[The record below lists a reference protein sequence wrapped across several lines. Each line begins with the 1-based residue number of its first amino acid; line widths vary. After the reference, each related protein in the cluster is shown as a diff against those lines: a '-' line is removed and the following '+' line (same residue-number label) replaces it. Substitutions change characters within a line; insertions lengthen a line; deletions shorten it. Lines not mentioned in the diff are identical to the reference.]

1 MAWCSECGGEHREG
15 AAACVFCGGTLVD
28 VAPTPPV
35 ETSHEPVAVDIS
47 ALDESQR
54 SVLRLL
60 LGSNDLHAGIVDD
73 RVLVAGE
80 DAVEVEALVQ
90 GLLEAEELDP
100 DEPVDWS
107 GPSAD
112 APAPIES
119 VDGRP
124 VASTGVRLGAWL
136 VDWLIIGG
144 VVTLVDAL
152 ARRLGWDFLADG
164 WFVSAGISLVN
175 VTLVGWFG
183 WTFGKLV
190 IGLRVVDAD
199 GDPPGWVPA
208 AVRLAVMI
216 GPSYLVSLTDSSFW
230 PVSVV
235 PVLAGVWL
243 PVLLWTVATGPMH
256 QGWHDRAARTYVV
269 ERTGRASTAEPDVTS
284 GGRFP

>member
-28 VAPTPPV
+28 VEPTPPAEV
-35 ETSHEPVAVDIS
+35 LHELERIDIS
-47 ALDESQR
+47 ALDPSQR

-60 LGSNDLHAGIVDD
+60 LTSNGLRAEIADD

-80 DAVEVEALVQ
+80 DVAEVEDLVQ
-90 GLLEAEELDP
+90 GLLEAEALDP

-112 APAPIES
+112 SRAPIET

-124 VASTGVRLGAWL
+124 VASTGVRLGAWII
-136 VDWLIIGG
+136 DWLIIGG
-144 VVTLVDAL
+144 VMTFVSNL
-152 ARRLGWDFLADG
+152 ARRLGWDLLVDG
-164 WFVSAGISLVN
+164 WWINVGISLVN
-175 VTLVGWFG
+175 ITLVGWFG

-199 GDPPGWVPA
+199 GDPPGWMQA

-216 GPSYLVSLTDSSFW
+216 GPSYLVTLRDSSFW
-230 PVSVV
+230 PLSVV
-235 PVLAGVWL
+235 PVLAGFWL

-269 ERTGRASTAEPDVTS
+269 ERTGRASTARPM
-284 GGRFP
+284 